1 MYTWYTQCI
10 LGLTICLGG
19 QCHNLTPQE
28 YKITDQ
34 NAWNEGGS
42 MFVDIDISK
51 YAASTQTRR
60 AGVINDHSFLEISV
74 EARGNG
80 GRQIRLEPGRIFSP
94 ISKSAVVG
102 NAFQYDLDNDFTKQ
116 LSEELKI
123 STKLAYRFKGR
134 LNGVVFR
141 INSVILCDGGYFD
154 KVNDDIPGLPLGCY
168 KAGPKHIITQLLPER
183 APNGQLQASFKTK
196 IHNRGKKIGCGDPY
210 VLLGFDAP
218 ANFLQTQ
225 SPIKSLKITNKQFN
239 ECSIGSMG
247 CPGVFHRVDFA
258 MGRDYD
264 GLGQETEFE
273 INGQLRFGGS
283 ETHIPVGIMQF
294 HCNFGEIC
302 SEKPTTTST
311 TTTTTTTTSTT
322 TTTTTS
328 TTTKIVTSTTST
340 TTSMMTTSKTFYAD
354 VRLEDLLNIV
364 SAVDKSG
371 RRIQFDFIK
380 DYGCSGMSHTHES
393 RSIDGRPIDALDKA
407 LQKWRRCIQC
417 SHSQLNC
424 KSYQPY
430 YLTKS
435 HICRKYLI
443 KNFYHKLYK
452 NKNKNLVDDIGSCER
467 ASCQCDMAFVS
478 DLSKVYF
485 HEDHSNGQLKNTGM
499 ILNVFDLSTHLIY
512 TFVDISRYINS
523 LK

>member
-1 MYTWYTQCI
+1 MIIRAKISI
-10 LGLTICLGG
+10 LFAVVHLVLGQVSRESKYIFIYIYLVLTLYLGG

-34 NAWNEGGS
+34 SAWDVGGS
-42 MFVDIDISK
+42 MFVEIDISK
-51 YAASTQTRR
+51 YAANTLTRR

-74 EARGNG
+74 DARGNG
-80 GRQIRLEPGRIFSP
+80 GRQIRLEPGRNFAP
-94 ISKSAVVG
+94 VSKSAVVG

-123 STKLAYRFKGR
+123 STKLVYRFKGR
-134 LNGVVFR
+134 LSGVEFR

-168 KAGPKHIITQLLPER
+168 KAGPKEMITKLLPQR

-196 IHNRGKKIGCGDPY
+196 IHNRGKNIGCGNPY

-218 ANFLQTQ
+218 AIFLKTET
-225 SPIKSLKITNKQFN
+225 PIKALKITNKQFN
-239 ECSIGSMG
+239 ECSIGSKG
-247 CPGVFHRVDFA
+247 CPGVFHRVDFV
-258 MGRDYD
+258 MGTDYD
-264 GLGQETEFE
+264 GLGIEKEFE

-294 HCNFGEIC
+294 HCDFGKVC
-302 SEKPTTTST
+302 SEKPTTTTST

-322 TTTTTS
+322 TSTAIVTTTTPA
-328 TTTKIVTSTTST
+328 T
-340 TTSMMTTSKTFYAD
+340 TTSIITTSKTFYGD
-354 VRLEDLLNIV
+354 VRLENLLDIV
-364 SAVDKSG
+364 EAVDKSG
-371 RRIQFDFIK
+371 RRIKLNDIK
-380 DYGCSGMSHTHES
+380 DYGCSGMSHTHEP

-424 KSYQPY
+424 ESYQPY

-435 HICRKYLI
+435 HICREYLSLSHRLTQ
-443 KNFYHKLYK
+443 NANRLQTVC
-452 NKNKNLVDDIGSCER
+452 NKR
-467 ASCQCDMAFVS
+467 
-478 DLSKVYF
+478 
-485 HEDHSNGQLKNTGM
+485 LK
-499 ILNVFDLSTHLIY
+499 II
-512 TFVDISRYINS
+512 
-523 LK
+523 

>member
-1 MYTWYTQCI
+1 MISRVKFSIFFTAVHLVLGQVNRESKYIFICI
-10 LGLTICLGG
+10 YLVITIYLGG

-34 NAWNEGGS
+34 NAWTEGGS

-51 YAASTQTRR
+51 YASSTLTRR

-80 GRQIRLEPGRIFSP
+80 GRQIRLEPGKNFAP
-94 ISKSAVVG
+94 VSKSAVVG

-134 LNGVVFR
+134 LNGVEFR

-168 KAGPKHIITQLLPER
+168 KAGPKEMITNLLPQR

-196 IHNRGKKIGCGDPY
+196 IHNRGKTIGCGDPY

-218 ANFLQTQ
+218 ALFLKTQ

-239 ECSIGSMG
+239 ECSVGSKG
-247 CPGVFHRVDFA
+247 CPGVFHRVDFV
-258 MGRDYD
+258 MGTDYD
-264 GLGQETEFE
+264 GLGQNTEFE

-294 HCNFGEIC
+294 HCNFGKVC
-302 SEKPTTTST
+302 AEKPTTTS
-311 TTTTTTTTSTT
+311 TTTTTTTSTT
-322 TTTTTS
+322 TTTTT
-328 TTTKIVTSTTST
+328 TLTVTSTSSSTTSVT
-340 TTSMMTTSKTFYAD
+340 TTSMMTTSKTFYGD
-354 VRLEDLLNIV
+354 VRLESLLDIV
-364 SAVDKSG
+364 SAVDRSG
-371 RRIQFDFIK
+371 KRIVFDDVE
-380 DYGCSGMSHTHES
+380 DYGCSGMSHTNQP
-393 RSIDGRPIDALDKA
+393 RSINGRPIDALDKA

-417 SHSQLNC
+417 SYSQLNC

-435 HICRKYLI
+435 HICRKY
-443 KNFYHKLYK
+443 
-452 NKNKNLVDDIGSCER
+452 
-467 ASCQCDMAFVS
+467 
-478 DLSKVYF
+478 
-485 HEDHSNGQLKNTGM
+485 
-499 ILNVFDLSTHLIY
+499 
-512 TFVDISRYINS
+512 RY
-523 LK
+523 L